1 MTLQDDLLTLGITAE
16 RIATTVLTPCPEAT
30 DLVAAGHDLFGRPQR
45 MTPQTSRAWSAMQSA
60 ARLTSIDLQL
70 VSAFRSIKHQCEV
83 IRRKLD
89 EGRSLDDI
97 LRNNAIPGYSEHHT
111 GRALDLHSGEGSV
124 LTESFDQT
132 PAYNW
137 LTENADRFGFY
148 LSYPKNNPLS
158 ISYEPWHWCHKQ

>member
-1 MTLQDDLLTLGITAE
+1 MLT
-16 RIATTVLTPCPEAT
+16 
-30 DLVAAGHDLFGRPQR
+30 
-45 MTPQTSRAWSAMQSA
+45 
-60 ARLTSIDLQL
+60 
-70 VSAFRSIKHQCEV
+70 RSVKHQCEV
-83 IRRKLD
+83 IRRKLN

-137 LTENADRFGFY
+137 LTANADRFGFY
-148 LSYPKNNPLS
+148 LSYPKNNPLG
-158 ISYEPWHWCHKQ
+158 ISYEPWHWYHKD